1 MPAAYAARAEEVAA
15 RRKEFLL
22 RSSRYDI
29 LEVNDEFLNYLR
41 MRIRPRRILAPYEA
55 NLLSKTS
62 KIPSTSL

>member
-29 LEVNDEFLNYLR
+29 LEANDEFLSNLR
-41 MRIRPRRILAPYEA
+41 IKGEYVEVEL
-55 NLLSKTS
+55 
-62 KIPSTSL
+62 

>member
-41 MRIRPRRILAPYEA
+41 IEGEYAEVESWRHMKLICSP
-55 NLLSKTS
+55 
-62 KIPSTSL
+62 